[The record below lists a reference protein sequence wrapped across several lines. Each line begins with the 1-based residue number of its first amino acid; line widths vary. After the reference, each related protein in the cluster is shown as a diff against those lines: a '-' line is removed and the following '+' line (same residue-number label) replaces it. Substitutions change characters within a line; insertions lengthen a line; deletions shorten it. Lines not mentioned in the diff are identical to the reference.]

1 MKNSFGAVLLLV
13 LSLAVATGVVL
24 AEVKKGNYR
33 PAELGSVQQMTPQEL
48 SPDSNYEVAAYPV
61 PAPEL
66 AAGEGR
72 QEVLI
77 YCSTCHSPR
86 YVTMQPPLPAATWE
100 AEMTKMNKTFGA
112 AIPDDTSKKILG
124 YLQTYY
130 TPENRK
136 Q

>member
-1 MKNSFGAVLLLV
+1 MKNRFAAILILV
-13 LSLAVATGVVL
+13 AALAMVAGVVF
-24 AEVKKGNYR
+24 AEVKRGNYR
-33 PAELGSVQQMTPQEL
+33 PAELGTVQQMAPEEL

-61 PAPEL
+61 PASEL

-77 YCSTCHSPR
+77 YCNTCHSPR
-86 YVTMQPPLPAATWE
+86 YVTMQPPLAAATWE

-112 AIPDDTSKKILG
+112 AIPEDVSKKILS
-124 YLQTYY
+124 YLQTHY
-130 TPENRK
+130 TPESRK